1 MTMHLLPV
9 YFNSSKLNSKRKKR
23 KLSQK
28 EIQSRKE
35 HEKFLK
41 KMGVKKPTTDFRYDF
56 PNYESDKPSL
66 PTSDRI
72 CGNTSKKSSN
82 TYSGTKIIG
91 IATMHKSNLVPVTNR
106 ESAKDISTM
115 RRN

>member
-9 YFNSSKLNSKRKKR
+9 YFNSTNLSSKRKKR

-41 KMGVKKPTTDFRYDF
+41 KMGVKKPTADFRYEF
-56 PNYESDKPSL
+56 PDYKDDRPVI

-72 CGNTSKKSSN
+72 CGFSSKKSSN

-106 ESAKDISTM
+106 KSAKDMATM